1 MWTRFIIKWPTYEV
15 RVPLELVAQGGA
27 VCRDEDGAEDVV
39 VAADGGEEGEGG
51 APEGEG
57 DGEEEEGEGADVG
70 AAHARRQEDA
80 VVVLGLKR
88 RLGRGTIRSRFNP
101 HYEEKSRALWEDS
114 SCEHCECVYSL
125 HRHPPPAPPALLLCR
140 GGLSA

>member
-1 MWTRFIIKWPTYEV
+1 MN
-15 RVPLELVAQGGA
+15 
-27 VCRDEDGAEDVV
+27 C
-39 VAADGGEEGEGG
+39 

-57 DGEEEEGEGADVG
+57 DGEEEEGEEADVG